1 MTIFPCRRC
10 GDVPEVTCYPGK
22 DILTMAVI
30 LHECS
35 NGRRYC
41 QRFNGIDQSEAT
53 DGVIYRWNE
62 AEVGDNPKWWP
73 ERYDYLR
80 STCRTTKEA
89 PE

>member
-1 MTIFPCRRC
+1 MTIFPCSRC
-10 GDVPEVTCYPGK
+10 GEVPEVTCHQES
-22 DILTMAVI
+22 ITLTVAVI
-30 LHECS
+30 RHECS
-35 NGRRYC
+35 NGRRYY

-62 AEVGDNPKWWP
+62 AEAGDNPKWWP

-89 PE
+89 SE